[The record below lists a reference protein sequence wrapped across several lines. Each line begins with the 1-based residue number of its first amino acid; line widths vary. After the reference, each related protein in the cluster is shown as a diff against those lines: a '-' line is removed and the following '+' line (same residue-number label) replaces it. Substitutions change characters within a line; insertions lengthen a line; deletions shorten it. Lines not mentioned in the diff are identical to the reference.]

1 MTGNQVQVDAWSH
14 VDVRCYPTS
23 DARFTSDVQAIVEE
37 WVNGDVN
44 ADALTARLASTYPD
58 VKVVE
63 QDSLAS
69 LGKRPVLY
77 AYRDGAP

>member
-1 MTGNQVQVDAWSH
+1 MTGDQVQADAWSR

-44 ADALTARLASTYPD
+44 TDALAARLAPRYPY
-58 VKVVE
+58 VKVVK
-63 QDSLAS
+63 QDKLAI
-69 LGKRPVLY
+69 LGNRPVLY
-77 AYRDGAP
+77 AYRDGTP

>member
-1 MTGNQVQVDAWSH
+1 MSGNGIQADVWSG

-23 DARFTSDVQAIVEE
+23 DARFTSDVQAMVEE
-37 WVNGDVN
+37 WVNGDVDTDTL
-44 ADALTARLASTYPD
+44 AARLAPTYPA
-58 VKVVE
+58 VKVVR

-77 AYRDGAP
+77 AYRDGTP